1 MARERIISADSHVAI
16 RDEAVLA
23 YLPARHHEEYRRCRA
38 EAAAQLAKKRKVKAG
53 PRGEGPGTGNPSEQA
68 RWSAAGR
75 PGEWDPVAR
84 LADMDLDGVE
94 AEVLYCDVGAG
105 TSFYGMQSGAR
116 EAAVRAFADATLDFA
131 ARDAKRL
138 LPVYPVPLVDI
149 DEAVREVQR
158 LAAAGAR
165 ALIVPL
171 YPTDHGLA
179 PYFDRRYERLWGAI
193 QETGIPLSQHV
204 NTNTRLWEVLASD
217 PTPAR
222 GIFQSLPPL
231 FMSESLAT
239 WIVSGTLARFPRL
252 KVVFVEAGLGW
263 IPFFLDRLD
272 RMYVRHGWSQ
282 MDMLPEKPSFYW
294 HRQMAATFEED
305 EFGVEN
311 RHRLGVDNLLWAT
324 DYPHPD
330 STWPESQKVL
340 ETHLRGVPVEEARQ
354 IIGGNAARLYGL

>member
-1 MARERIISADSHVAI
+1 MAGERIISADSHVAI

-23 YLPARHHEEYRRCRA
+23 FLPAKHHEEFRRCRA
-38 EAAAQLAKKRKVKAG
+38 ELAAAYAKRARGKAG
-53 PRGEGPGTGNPSEQA
+53 PANTAGTNPSQEA
-68 RWSAAGR
+68 RWKAAGR
-75 PGEWDPVAR
+75 RGEWDPVAR

-94 AEVLYCDVGAG
+94 AEVLYCEVGAG
-105 TSFYGMQSGAR
+105 ASFFGLRDGGR
-116 EAAVRAFADATLDFA
+116 EAAFQAFSNAALDFA
-131 ARDAKRL
+131 SRDPKRL
-138 LPVYPVPLVDI
+138 LPVYPVPVVEVD
-149 DEAVREVQR
+149 EGVREVER

-165 ALIVPL
+165 ALMVPL
-171 YPTDHGLA
+171 YPTDLGLA
-179 PYFDRRYERLWGAI
+179 PYWDRRYDPLWSLI
-193 QETGIPLSQHV
+193 QETGIPISQHV
-204 NTNTRLWEVLASD
+204 NSNSRLMEVLAID

-231 FMSESLAT
+231 YMSESIAS
-239 WIVSGTLARFPRL
+239 WIVSGTLARFPGLR
-252 KVVFVEAGLGW
+252 VVFVEAGLGW
-263 IPFFLDRLD
+263 LPFFLDRLD
-272 RMYVRHGWSQ
+272 RMYRRHGWSQ
-282 MDMLPEKPSFYW
+282 MDMLAEKPSFYW

-354 IIGGNAARLYGL
+354 IIGGNAARLYRL